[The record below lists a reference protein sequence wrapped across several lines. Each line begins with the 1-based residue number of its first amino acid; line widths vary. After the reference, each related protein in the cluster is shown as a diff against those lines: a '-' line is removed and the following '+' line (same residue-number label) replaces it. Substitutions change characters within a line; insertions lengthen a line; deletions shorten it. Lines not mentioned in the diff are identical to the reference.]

1 MPYSITFFQLLSIR
15 IESSGGPLMHILSYF
30 SILAIICRSYMA
42 WFYEQRRQKILSG
55 GTNVKFI
62 VIKFLSVRELGTFR
76 NASML
81 AYLSNCYNNYDLFKS
96 ELVASKLTLYSKFP
110 FWKGEIDGKPDLH
123 FLNTNTL
130 ERDLP

>member
-1 MPYSITFFQLLSIR
+1 
-15 IESSGGPLMHILSYF
+15 
-30 SILAIICRSYMA
+30 MA

-130 ERDLP
+130 ERDLA

>member
-1 MPYSITFFQLLSIR
+1 MQVLHGVVLRTEASKNPLRWNKCEIYSN
-15 IESSGGPLMHILSYF
+15 
-30 SILAIICRSYMA
+30 
-42 WFYEQRRQKILSG
+42 KIS
-55 GTNVKFI
+55 
-62 VIKFLSVRELGTFR
+62 SVRELGTFR

-130 ERDLP
+130 ERDLA